1 MRLLFW
7 GLAILLLLAG
17 CAPVDKAP
25 AMPSPPIA
33 FETALT
39 TPFVPSPLP
48 PALQI
53 TASTAPCLP
62 APVNVPTLPA
72 VIPRTNELDE
82 TTGFHMTGEVQYI
95 DLPSYRLV
103 VSGLVDHPLSLKYD
117 ELRCMPRV
125 TAVTRIECSTFI
137 DSASFTG
144 VPLAAILNL
153 ADIQIGAERIEL
165 VGADGYTARVPLEEA
180 LKAENYLAYEWQGKP
195 LPILHGFPIRALFP
209 SQAGAFSVKWLVEI
223 RVQ

>member
-1 MRLLFW
+1 MPVNK
-7 GLAILLLLAG
+7 
-17 CAPVDKAP
+17 APV
-25 AMPSPPIA
+25 I
-33 FETALT
+33 E
-39 TPFVPSPLP
+39 
-48 PALQI
+48 I
-53 TASTAPCLP
+53 TASTASCLP
-62 APVNVPTLPA
+62 AQITVPAPPA

-95 DLPSYRLV
+95 DLASYRLV
-103 VSGLVDHPLSLKYD
+103 ISGLVDHPLSLNYD

-125 TAVTRIECSTFI
+125 TAVTRIVCSTFT

-144 VPLAAILNL
+144 VPLAAILNP
-153 ADIQIGAERIEL
+153 AGIQDGAERIEL

-180 LKAENYLAYEWQGKP
+180 LKADNYLAYEWQGKP

-209 SQAGAFSVKWLVEI
+209 SLAGAFSVKWLVEI